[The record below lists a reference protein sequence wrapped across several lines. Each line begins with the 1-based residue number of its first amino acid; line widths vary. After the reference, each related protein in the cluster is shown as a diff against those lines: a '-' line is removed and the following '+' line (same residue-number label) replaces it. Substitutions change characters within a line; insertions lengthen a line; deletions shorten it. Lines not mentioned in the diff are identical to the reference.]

1 MKALSVLSGIRKARA
16 GSRQFFGARR
26 RLVSRH
32 ARTVADASN
41 TCEDRSAN
49 VSSMS
54 KTLQDKNIELV
65 RGMSTNFVA
74 GRLDDVK
81 IHVSDTMIMEV
92 PKGLPYSGSHKGWS
106 GYLAVATAMGEHFSE
121 ISFAPP
127 EYMAGGDQVVVLT
140 HLKGKTKAGRTVD
153 TPLTEIWKVK
163 GDKVEKIT
171 AFYFDTQGV

>member
-1 MKALSVLSGIRKARA
+1 M
-16 GSRQFFGARR
+16 
-26 RLVSRH
+26 SRH

-41 TCEDRSAN
+41 TAGGLSAI
-49 VSSMS
+49 VPPMS
-54 KTLQDKNIELV
+54 KTEQDKNIELV
-65 RGMSTNFVA
+65 RGMSANFVA

-81 IHVSDTMIMEV
+81 KHISDTMIMEV
-92 PKGLPYSGSHKGWS
+92 PNGLPYGGSHKGWP

-127 EYMAGGDQVVVLT
+127 EYIAGGDRVVVMT
-140 HLKGKTKAGRTVD
+140 HLTGKTKAGRTID

-171 AFYFDTQGV
+171 AFYFNTQAV